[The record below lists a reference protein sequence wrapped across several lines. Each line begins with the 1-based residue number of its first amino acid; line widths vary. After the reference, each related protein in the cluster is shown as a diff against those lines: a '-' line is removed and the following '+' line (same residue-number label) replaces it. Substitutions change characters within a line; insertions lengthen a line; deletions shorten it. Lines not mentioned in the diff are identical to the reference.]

1 MDQIVKEWIA
11 DRATP
16 ATATT
21 EGALKLFDAWCDR
34 RNGTIAGSGMSAKQF
49 AWVLKRC
56 ALRNGGG
63 AKRQWVLKWARE
75 I

>member
-34 RNGTIAGSGMSAKQF
+34 RNGTVAGSGMGSQVA
-49 AWVLKRC
+49 
-56 ALRNGGG
+56 
-63 AKRQWVLKWARE
+63 
-75 I
+75 